1 VCCSV
6 LQCVAV
12 CCSVLQCVAVCCSV
26 LQCVAM
32 CCSVLQCVAVPR
44 NTSGANSHWCN
55 TRTVQHDAFTRCNT
69 LQHILRHTVCKLAPN
84 TSQQP
89 SCVLQYVLQCV
100 APNMPQQPSS
110 QIVCCSMC
118 FSVLHQIRRN
128 SRVRKL
134 CVAVCVAVRRTKYV
148 ATACGDTIALGRFN
162 KIRSR
167 SLVTSRRICS
177 LTAGIYFSK
186 VSSTVVL

>member
-1 VCCSV
+1 MCCSV

-12 CCSVLQCVAVCCSV
+12 CCSVLQCVAVYCN
-26 LQCVAM
+26 
-32 CCSVLQCVAVPR
+32 VLQCVAVCCSAPQHIWR
-44 NTSGANSHWCN
+44 KLAL
-55 TRTVQHDAFTRCNT
+55 VQHDAFTCCNT
-69 LQHILRHTVCKLAPN
+69 LQQILRHTVGELAPN

-89 SCVLQYVLQCV
+89 SCVLQYVLQCA
-100 APNMPQQPSS
+100 APNTPQQPSS
-110 QIVCCSMC
+110 QIVCYSMC
-118 FSVLHQIRRN
+118 CSVMHQIRRN
-128 SRVRKL
+128 SRVRKV

-148 ATACGDTIALGRFN
+148 ATACGDTIALGKFN